1 MWIIFGTKQAAK
13 RVPGGAQIVRH
24 CDACGESTTFYEK
37 ELTET
42 FRLYFVDVLDYRTH
56 RVMQCGACGACYAT
70 DELGAHDRDLA
81 GSIGERLEQGAGAIG
96 RAATTVGQE
105 ITGLAARVMGRP
117 DPPRARIA
125 PLRVERAPEPRLR
138 RDDPALADDLELRFR
153 ALEEE
158 DDRSKRR

>member
-1 MWIIFGTKQAAK
+1 MWIIFGTKQEAK

-37 ELTET
+37 ELTAT

-70 DELGAHDRDLA
+70 DELGAHDRDLPGA
-81 GSIGERLEQGAGAIG
+81 IGERLEQGAGAIG
-96 RAATTVGQE
+96 RAAATVGQE
-105 ITGLAARVMGRP
+105 LTGLAARVMGRP
-117 DPPRARIA
+117 DPFRARIA
-125 PLRVERAPEPRLR
+125 PQRAPFPELR
-138 RDDPALADDLELRFR
+138 RDDPALLDDLELKFR

-158 DDRSKRR
+158 DDRNKRR